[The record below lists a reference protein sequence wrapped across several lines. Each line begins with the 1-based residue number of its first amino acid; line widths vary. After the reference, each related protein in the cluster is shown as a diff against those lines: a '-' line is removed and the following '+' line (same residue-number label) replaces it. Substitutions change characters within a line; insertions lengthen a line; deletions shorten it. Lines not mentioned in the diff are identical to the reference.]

1 VLCDTER
8 KLKARVYQKE
18 RYKNDEA
25 FREKKKQKRLHYY
38 YLNKQ
43 NNDVHV

>member
-1 VLCDTER
+1 MYDTER
-8 KLKARVYQKE
+8 KQKARKYQKE

-25 FREKKKQKRLHYY
+25 FREKKKQKRLIYY

-43 NNDVHV
+43 NDTI